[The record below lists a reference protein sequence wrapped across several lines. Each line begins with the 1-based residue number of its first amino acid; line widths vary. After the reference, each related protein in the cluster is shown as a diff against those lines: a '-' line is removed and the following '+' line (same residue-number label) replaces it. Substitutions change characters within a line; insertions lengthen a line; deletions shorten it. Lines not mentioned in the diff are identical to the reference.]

1 MQRVPEVIDCW
12 YDSGAMP
19 FAQWGY
25 PARQGSDERFESQF
39 PADFISEAIDQTRG
53 WFYSQLAISTMLFG
67 KERRREQG
75 ARKAELSLLASSPL
89 APIPIPSATASSS
102 A

>member
-1 MQRVPEVIDCW
+1 EVIDCW

-25 PARQGSDERFESQF
+25 PHQGEENFREQF

-53 WFYSQLAISTMLFG
+53 WFYSLLAISTLT
-67 KERRREQG
+67 
-75 ARKAELSLLASSPL
+75 L
-89 APIPIPSATASSS
+89 
-102 A
+102 